1 LFIFDRNAYKQT
13 IQHAAPIE
21 PFLSSIVDR
30 QGGTM
35 AGLEFRFKT
44 KESLPS
50 KTNAAKEIQIAS
62 SYNTLA
68 ERFVKQE
75 M

>member
-1 LFIFDRNAYKQT
+1 
-13 IQHAAPIE
+13 
-21 PFLSSIVDR
+21 
-30 QGGTM
+30 M